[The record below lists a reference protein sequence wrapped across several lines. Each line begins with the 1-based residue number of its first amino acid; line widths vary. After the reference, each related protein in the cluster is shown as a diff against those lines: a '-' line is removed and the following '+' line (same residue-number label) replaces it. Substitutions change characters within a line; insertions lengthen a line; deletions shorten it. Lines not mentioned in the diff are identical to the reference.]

1 MNSIGRAKAWA
12 VAVKAAQK
20 LRLNPSKA
28 RPHELLLFAQL
39 SSSDNQ
45 YTLLLNHDEQKAIFE
60 HAEGLL
66 DRDAFIAVGMS
77 LGIVPVEVSSGTE
90 ITYGAAP
97 TFWPDKNI
105 YTEATSGVAEYKAL
119 EGVYWGKHSL
129 KTNEGVRIDKRPNLG
144 FRTVQQTQF
153 SGTTAN
159 MQNDQE
165 IKEIGAPVRFGG
177 GDENQIIIDLKIADK
192 TNLGGPATRNNY
204 IFVGL
209 YGAII
214 KGASTKVYTT

>member
-1 MNSIGRAKAWA
+1 MNSIGRSKAWS
-12 VAVKAAQK
+12 VAVNAAKK
-20 LRLNPSKA
+20 LGLDPSKA

-39 SSSDNQ
+39 STSNNQ
-45 YTLLLNHDEQKAIFE
+45 YILYLNHEDQKDVFE

-77 LGIVPVEVSSGTE
+77 LGIVPVEVASSVE

-97 TFWPDKNI
+97 TFWPDKSLF
-105 YTEATSGVAEYKAL
+105 TEATSGIAEYKAL
-119 EGVYWGKHSL
+119 EGLYWGKHSL
-129 KTNEGVRIDKRPNLG
+129 KTNEGLRIDRRPNLG

-153 SGTTAN
+153 SATTAN

-177 GDENQIIIDLKIADK
+177 GDENQIIIDLKVADK
-192 TNLGGPATRNNY
+192 TNLAGNATRNNY